1 MSSKHHGVERE
12 HNWTSS
18 SVQRVS
24 AVLVQWE
31 GSGYAH
37 SKKWSWTTLTSKT
50 SARSSAETA
59 LVHSILRV
67 RGAELIKLWHQRVL
81 DCSET
86 VRSQTSTAFVR
97 TVGSFRNTDAS
108 CWASQL
114 LSTIAYSTAG
124 VAALDTLLGPS
135 GRSLFGQAVQTALA
149 QMPPLFWYTKTS
161 QEDAK
166 IANTVLKTF
175 MQACSCTNLQ
185 SSSNNYKFGLFVG
198 MDDAWAAYMTDKVI
212 VPKRVSHLLP
222 YCLRYCRVSYYCLMF
237 NLMFCVLKC
246 NRTQL
251 KRGAHVL

>member
-18 SVQRVS
+18 NVQRVS

-37 SKKWSWTTLTSKT
+37 SQKWSWTTLTSKT

-59 LVHSILRV
+59 LVDSILRF
-67 RGAELIKLWHQRVL
+67 RGAELVKLWHQRVL

-86 VRSQTSTAFVR
+86 VRSQTSTASVR
-97 TVGSFRNTDAS
+97 TVGSFTNTNAS

-114 LSTIAYSTAG
+114 LSEIAYSTAG
-124 VAALDTLLGPS
+124 VAALDTVLGPS
-135 GRSLFGQAVQTALA
+135 GRSVFGQAVQTALA
-149 QMPPLFWYTKTS
+149 QIPQMFWFSKTS

-166 IANTVLKTF
+166 KANAVLKTF
-175 MQACSCTNLQ
+175 MEACSGTNLKA
-185 SSSNNYKFGLFVG
+185 SSKSYEFGLLVG
-198 MDDAWAAYMTDKVI
+198 MDDAWSAYMTDKVI
-212 VPKRVSHLLP
+212 VPKRVLHLLP
-222 YCLRYCRVSYYCLMF
+222 YCMRHCCVSDYCLMC
-237 NLMFCVLKC
+237 CVLKC

-251 KRGAHVL
+251 KRGAHVLWWK